1 MGGDARGGNAVIGRV
16 RPLSLRVRTIRALSI
31 LLASVVAT
39 VLLPAPAAEGQDSDA
54 PEAVV
59 VVSPQNVTI
68 GGTVEVTGSGWQPG
82 SLVVADIC
90 GNEAAGGS
98 LDCTGATSERGV
110 DGNGRFTLS
119 LTVLRPPSPC
129 PCVVTVTGPGG
140 PEPVAVPLEIEGHP
154 EAPVE
159 QVDEVDSPAGD
170 LEVDDAY
177 LEGSGPWSAWFGASP
192 SRTLVLTVRNNG
204 DTAADLRMTVHAGVG
219 GDPEGWVPAP
229 DPGRLEPGESRTLR
243 IPVDFDPLGFGRHTV
258 AGEIEGVG
266 STASFAASEDIHPWG
281 LYGVGAALLILAVTT
296 FAVRRRRGGEDAA
309 ADIDSDGAADRP
321 MDGAEDD
328 TLAPTEDVGAET

>member
-1 MGGDARGGNAVIGRV
+1 MT
-16 RPLSLRVRTIRALSI
+16 LRAAPAAIAAIAAMVF
-31 LLASVVAT
+31 
-39 VLLPAPAAEGQDSDA
+39 LPAPAAQGQDTDDSA
-54 PEAVV
+54 PVV
-59 VVSPQNVTI
+59 QVYPQTVSI
-68 GGTVEVTGSGWQPG
+68 GGTVEVTGQRWQPG

-90 GNEAAGGS
+90 GNQAERGS
-98 LDCTGATSERGV
+98 LDCTGAYSERGV

-129 PCVVTVTGPGG
+129 PCVVVVTGSGG
-140 PEPVAVPLEIEGHP
+140 PGQVVEPLEIEGHP
-154 EAPVE
+154 QAPVE
-159 QVDEVDSPAGD
+159 EIDEDESPAGD

-204 DTAADLRMTVHAGVG
+204 DTAADLRLTVHAGVG
-219 GDPEGWVPAP
+219 DDPEGWVPAP
-229 DPGRLEPGESRTLR
+229 DPGRLEPRESRTLR

-281 LYGVGAALLILAVTT
+281 LYGVGAALLVLAVTT
-296 FAVRRRRGGEDAA
+296 FAVRRRRGDEDLT
-309 ADIDSDGAADRP
+309 DDVLPDGDEDRP
-321 MDGAEDD
+321 MDGAEHD
-328 TLAPTEDVGAET
+328 TPAPAEDVGAET